1 MSRYGQTYDGERRTS
16 GLRVQLTPSEHA
28 AIEAAAE
35 NTGASTSEFVRKRCL
50 DGIHAAGRVAAV
62 RRSPEIVRLIYELS
76 AIGNNLNQI
85 ARIAN
90 TRREPPRPDVLDGTA
105 NLLKAAI
112 TRVLD
117 L

>member
-1 MSRYGQTYDGERRTS
+1 MSRYEQTYDGERRTS
-16 GLRVQLTPSEHA
+16 GLRVQLTPSERA
-28 AIEAAAE
+28 AIEAAAQ

-50 DGIHAAGRVAAV
+50 EGIHAAGRAALV
-62 RRSPEIVRLIYELS
+62 RRSPDVRRLIFELN

-90 TRREPPRPDVLDGTA
+90 SVREPPRPDVLEGATS
-105 NLLKAAI
+105 LLKAAI
-112 TRVLD
+112 ARVLD

>member
-16 GLRVQLTPSEHA
+16 GLRVQLTPSERA
-28 AIEAAAE
+28 ALEAAAE
-35 NTGASTSEFVRKRCL
+35 SNGASTSEFVRKRCL
-50 DGIHAAGRVAAV
+50 EGIHAAGRVAVV
-62 RRSPEIVRLIYELS
+62 RRSPEIRRLIYELN

-90 TRREPPRPDVLDGTA
+90 TLRESPRPDVLDRA
-105 NLLKAAI
+105 LSALKAAI
-112 TRVLD
+112 GRVLD

>member
-1 MSRYGQTYDGERRTS
+1 MSRYGQTYDGERRSS
-16 GLRVQLTPSEHA
+16 GLRVQLTPSERA

-35 NTGASTSEFVRKRCL
+35 NTGASTSEFVRKQCL
-50 DGIHAAGRVAAV
+50 KGIHAAGRSAVV
-62 RRSPEIVRLIYELS
+62 RRSPEIRRLLFELS

-90 TRREPPRPDVLDGTA
+90 TTREPPRPDALDGTA
-105 NLLKAAI
+105 ALLKAAI
-112 TRVLD
+112 ARVVD